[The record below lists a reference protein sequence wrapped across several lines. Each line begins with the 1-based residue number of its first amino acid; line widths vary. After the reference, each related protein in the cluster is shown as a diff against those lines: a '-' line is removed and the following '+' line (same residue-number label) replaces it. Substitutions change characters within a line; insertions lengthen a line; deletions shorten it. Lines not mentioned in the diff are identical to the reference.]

1 MYLCLSVFAM
11 KKECLLS
18 SDVDECIV
26 VIVCVYEMSI
36 LFTQWKCVNSV
47 DIYGKSAYLLRTE
60 AKLWVYLLRELVIV
74 C

>member
-18 SDVDECIV
+18 SDVDAFIV
-26 VIVCVYEMSI
+26 LIAGVYKISI